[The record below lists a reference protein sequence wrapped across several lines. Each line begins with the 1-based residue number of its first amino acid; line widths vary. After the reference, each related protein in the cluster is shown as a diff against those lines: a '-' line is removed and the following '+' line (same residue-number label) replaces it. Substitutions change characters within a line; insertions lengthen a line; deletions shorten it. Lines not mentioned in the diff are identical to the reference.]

1 MDIDK
6 LICNRTETILS
17 ENLESLRILRKE
29 TLEAVKG
36 NSNYTLY
43 RRNNGSSRVKIV
55 VSGGA
60 SLGPLF
66 SEFVGNGLADGMVHG
81 DFNCAPA
88 AYAIFELGKKISG
101 DRGVLLLSNHFTGDF
116 LNNDMAEELL
126 NDAGIPAKTI
136 YCSDDILS
144 ARGEP
149 KANRGGLCGI
159 VFLIKIAAKMAQN
172 GKTLEEIYD
181 LLREVVDRLFSIT
194 ITISDDQET
203 VFFGEGF
210 SGERAPISEKY
221 STVDKFVTAAAQL
234 ILDDVP
240 ERYKNSQSNCYVSVN
255 RFRHLSSL
263 EGNLIARSVYHA
275 LSARQ
280 LTCKDITVSHIFDVF
295 SRKGCNISILFSDPK
310 IDKFIKQVHG
320 YNFTI

>member
-1 MDIDK
+1 MDIDQ
-6 LICNRTETILS
+6 LICNRTESILS
-17 ENLESLRILRKE
+17 ENLESLRILRGKTFE
-29 TLEAVKG
+29 GAAE
-36 NSNYTLY
+36 NSSYTLY
-43 RRNNGSSRVKIV
+43 RRDNASNRVKIII
-55 VSGGA
+55 SGGA

-66 SEFVGNGLADGMVHG
+66 SDFVGDGLADGMVHG

-88 AYAIFELGKKISG
+88 AYAIFELGKKISAG
-101 DRGVLLLSNHFTGDF
+101 GGVLLLSNHFTGDF

-126 NDAGIPAKTI
+126 NDAGIPTKTI

-159 VFLIKIAAKMAQN
+159 AFLIKIAAEMARN

-181 LLREVVDRLFSIT
+181 LLREIVDRLFSIT
-194 ITISDDQET
+194 ITISDNRET

-210 SGERAPISEKY
+210 SGEKAPISEKY
-221 STVDKFVTAAAQL
+221 STVDKFVTAAIQL
-234 ILDDVP
+234 IFEDVP
-240 ERYKNSQSNCYVSVN
+240 ERYKNNQSNCYVSVN

-263 EGNLIARSVYHA
+263 EGNLIARSVYRA
-275 LSARQ
+275 LIARG

-295 SRKGCNISILFSDPK
+295 SRKGCNISILFSDSK
-310 IDKFIKQVHG
+310 IDKFVKPVHG